1 MGFKLKCLFYIHISS
16 GLQFICKHLLQCS
29 DYDLDY
35 GTECLHL
42 ALKYSKTSAKLIEG
56 PPDLWK
62 VGAIVCCIRAG
73 FIHGMILVKE
83 MMVAPLNLQG
93 LVFQIFL

>member
-1 MGFKLKCLFYIHISS
+1 MLYFIYI
-16 GLQFICKHLLQCS
+16 LQFICKHLLQCN

-42 ALKYSKTSAKLIEG
+42 ALKYSKTIAKLIEG

-62 VGAIVCCIRAG
+62 VGAIVCLLYKGRFSSWNGIGQGDDSCISQFTRVG
-73 FIHGMILVKE
+73 SYRSSTY
-83 MMVAPLNLQG
+83 
-93 LVFQIFL
+93 

>member
-1 MGFKLKCLFYIHISS
+1 CN
-16 GLQFICKHLLQCS
+16 

-62 VGAIVCCIRAG
+62 VTYKKDLYAAESLIRGTCLSLCLSVHIAK
-73 FIHGMILVKE
+73 LK
-83 MMVAPLNLQG
+83 P
-93 LVFQIFL
+93 